1 MTNSKPLKRGRPP
14 KQHSSS
20 EVLPPVR
27 VTPRQKETYKKAAEL
42 AGLSLSAWLKKAA
55 DEKLPHQFKLE
66 DDQCL

>member
-1 MTNSKPLKRGRPP
+1 MTNLKPLKRGRPS
-14 KQHSSS
+14 KLHSSS

-27 VTPRQKETYKKAAEL
+27 VTPQQKETYKKAAEL

-55 DEKLPHQFKLE
+55 DKQLPNQFKIE